1 MSKKDAILK
10 TAAALFAS
18 QGYEATT
25 TQQIALE
32 AGVTEPL
39 IYYHFKGKD
48 DIFTR
53 ILKGCVE
60 DYFERLETLKKSNAS
75 RFEVIE
81 KLVVLHYDLV
91 EAMPNEAY
99 LIFSTCPSRLK
110 DPSDYC
116 AATIRKHRKQ
126 VLAYLTDCLKEGV
139 KAGVFVKM
147 PIEETAMLIL
157 ALINGLVRQRAL
169 GMEKL
174 ETMRRTA
181 IEFCRRSL
189 LAES

>member
-53 ILKGCVE
+53 ILNECVE
-60 DYFERLETLKKSNAS
+60 TYFLRLEELKNSRVS
-75 RFEVIE
+75 RFEMIE
-81 KLVVLHYDLV
+81 KLIVLHYDLV
-91 EAMPNEAY
+91 EEMPSEAY

-110 DPSDYC
+110 DPTDYC
-116 AATIRKHRKQ
+116 AETIRKHRTQ
-126 VLAYLTDCLKEGV
+126 VLGFLKDSLKDGIT
-139 KAGVFVKM
+139 AGVFQKAPV
-147 PIEETAMLIL
+147 EETASLIL
-157 ALINGLVRQRAL
+157 ALISGLVRQRAL
-169 GMEKL
+169 GLEKL

-189 LAES
+189 LV